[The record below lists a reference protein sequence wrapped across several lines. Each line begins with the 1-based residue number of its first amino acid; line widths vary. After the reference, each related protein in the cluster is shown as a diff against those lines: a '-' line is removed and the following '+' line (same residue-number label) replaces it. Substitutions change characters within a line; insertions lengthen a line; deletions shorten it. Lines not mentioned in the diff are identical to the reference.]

1 MTEPT
6 AEAFHRRVRAH
17 ATADGRLPVPAQAGW
32 EVFPFEPAPLVAK
45 RLEALVLPEP
55 LRSGECAS
63 DCSVCADPEERAV
76 WSDQRWLLLR
86 EENPVGL
93 PFQAMLC
100 PRAHLDLGDL
110 ADEHAAELGQLIVR
124 LDRAVRALDGV
135 ERLHVNRWG
144 DGAAH
149 LHLFLMGR
157 PSGLLQ
163 LRGSNLA
170 LWEEMLPRLPRQES
184 DAALHQVAQ
193 ALAHSSGRLHS

>member
-1 MTEPT
+1 M
-6 AEAFHRRVRAH
+6 
-17 ATADGRLPVPAQAGW
+17 PAQAGW
-32 EVFPFEPAPLVAK
+32 DVFPFEPATLVAK
-45 RLEALVLPEP
+45 PLEPLVLPEP
-55 LRSGECAS
+55 PRSGERVS
-63 DCSVCADPEERAV
+63 DCSLCVDPEKRAV
-76 WSDQRWLLLR
+76 WSDRRWLLLR
-86 EENPVGL
+86 EETQVGL
-93 PFQAMLC
+93 PFQAMLS

-110 ADEHAAELGQLIVR
+110 DDEHAAELGLLIVR

-135 ERLHVNRWG
+135 ERLHVNKWG

-170 LWEEMLPRLPRQES
+170 LWEEMLPRIPRQETDS
-184 DAALHQVAQ
+184 ALHQVAQ